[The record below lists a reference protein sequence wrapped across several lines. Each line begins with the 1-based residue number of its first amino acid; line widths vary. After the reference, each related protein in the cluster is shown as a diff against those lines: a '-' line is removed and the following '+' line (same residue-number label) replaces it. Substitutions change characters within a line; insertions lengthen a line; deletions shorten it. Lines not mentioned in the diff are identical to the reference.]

1 MSHEN
6 VEIVRHGFLQ
16 PGPMVDSARVSP
28 DAEFDFTDVYPDQPV
43 LRGAGAMRRFRD
55 GGPWGASIH
64 FEPRR
69 FFDVDDER
77 VLVFVDATS
86 TGQTSGAAVESRIAH
101 EITVRDGWIVRVKVY
116 RDRAKALE
124 AAGLPPESASQ

>member
-6 VEIVRHGFLQ
+6 VEIVRRGFLQ
-16 PGPMVDSARVSP
+16 PGPLVDNARVSP
-28 DAEFDFTDVYPDQPV
+28 DAEFDFTDVYPDQPI
-43 LRGAGAMRRFRD
+43 LRGADAMRRFRD

-64 FEPRR
+64 FEPER

-77 VLVFVDATS
+77 VLVFVHATS

-101 EITVRDGWIVRVKVY
+101 EVTIRDGWIVRIKIY

-124 AAGLPPESASQ
+124 AVGLPDQVAP